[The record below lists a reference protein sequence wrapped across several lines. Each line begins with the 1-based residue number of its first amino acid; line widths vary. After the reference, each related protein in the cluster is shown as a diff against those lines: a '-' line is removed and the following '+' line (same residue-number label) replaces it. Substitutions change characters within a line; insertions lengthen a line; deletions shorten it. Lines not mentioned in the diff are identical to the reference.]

1 MADGDKAKI
10 LVVDDLPEKLF
21 VYQTILEELGEEL
34 ISAQSGAEALKQVL
48 CHDFAVVL
56 LDVNMPDM
64 DGFETAMLIR
74 KRQKSAH
81 TPIIFITA
89 FADDVRPL
97 QGYAHGAVDYILA
110 PVQPVILRAKVK
122 VFVDLFRLRQQV
134 EQRALERITLSEEQ
148 AKRAAAEE
156 ANRSSTFLARASA
169 TLANSLDLEATL
181 RGVARSAVPFLADLS
196 MACLADERA
205 RPRRME
211 WAWAEPAGLIT
222 STVDPRVMHPVLARA
237 VERVM
242 STRKQVLLSELVA
255 PAAAGDLG
263 GTVASAGHSLPG
275 PELKLNSALL
285 LPLGARDKLLG
296 CIVLA
301 FAASGRRYGPGE
313 ITVAADLAWRAG
325 IALDNASLVRNIQE
339 ADRRKDEFLAML
351 AHELRNPLAP
361 IRNAVECLR
370 LTGLPDAGL
379 ARTRDI
385 IDRQLTHLNRLVD
398 DLLDVSRI
406 TRGKIRLQLESLDLG
421 TVVVSAVES
430 TRSLIESRG
439 HDFNLSLPP
448 EPIQVKV
455 DPARLSQVLSN
466 LLNNAAKYTDNG
478 GHIWLTVER
487 EGNEAV
493 VRIRDTGAGIPS
505 EMLPHIFEPFIQ
517 ANQSLDRSQGGLG
530 IGLTLVRDLVEMH
543 GGSVEA
549 LSAGPGQGSE
559 FVVRLAVLVDSPSG
573 AEAPASTRSPM
584 PFAMSRILVVDD
596 SVDAA
601 NSLAMVL
608 RLEGHDVR
616 TAHDG
621 HSALEAAQAI
631 PPEIVLLDIGLPN
644 MDGYEVA
651 RRLREHRDKD
661 QMLVVA
667 ITGYGRAEDRQRS
680 ELAGFDHH
688 LVKPIDFDVL
698 RRLISRC
705 ADKSHRLRRA
715 AN

>member
-1 MADGDKAKI
+1 MADSDKVKI
-10 LVVDDLPEKLF
+10 LVVDDLPEKVF

-34 ISAQSGAEALKQVL
+34 ISVQSGADALKQVL

-134 EQRALERITLSEEQ
+134 ERRALERITLSEEQ

-156 ANRSSTFLARASA
+156 ANRCSTFLAQASA

-196 MACLADERA
+196 IACLVDERA
-205 RPRRME
+205 HPRRME
-211 WAWAEPAGLIT
+211 CAWAEPGRSIT
-222 STVDPRVMHPVLARA
+222 STVDLPLLHPVLARA
-237 VERVM
+237 VERALA
-242 STRKQVLLSELVA
+242 TRKQVFLTDLDA
-255 PAAAGDLG
+255 PA
-263 GTVASAGHSLPG
+263 VASDFGGAGLSDRHSLPG
-275 PELKLNSALL
+275 PEVKLKSALV

-296 CIVLA
+296 CLVLA
-301 FAASGRRYGPGE
+301 FGPSERRYHTGD
-313 ITVAADLAWRAG
+313 ITVAEDLAWRAG

-370 LTGLPDAGL
+370 LVGLPDAGL

-406 TRGKIRLQLESLDLG
+406 TRGKIRLQFESLDLA

-430 TRSLIESRG
+430 TRSLIESRE
-439 HDFNLSLPP
+439 HEFKLSMPP
-448 EPIQVKV
+448 EPIPVKA
-455 DPARLSQVLSN
+455 DPARLSQVFSN

-478 GHIWLTVER
+478 GQIWLTVER
-487 EGNEAV
+487 EGNQAV
-493 VRIRDTGAGIPS
+493 IRIRDTGAGIPS
-505 EMLPHIFEPFIQ
+505 DMLPHIFEPFIQ
-517 ANQSLDRSQGGLG
+517 LNHSLDRSQGGLG
-530 IGLTLVRDLVEMH
+530 IGLTLVRDLIEMH

-549 LSAGPGQGSE
+549 LSGGPGQGSE
-559 FVVRLAVLVDSPSG
+559 FIVRLAVLVDPPTG
-573 AEAPASTRSPM
+573 APATGSRCSPM
-584 PFAMSRILVVDD
+584 PCATSRILVVDD

-621 HSALEAAQAI
+621 HSALEAAHAI

-651 RRLREHRDKD
+651 RRLREHRGKD

-667 ITGYGRAEDRQRS
+667 ITGYGREEDRLRS

-698 RRLISRC
+698 RRLINRC
-705 ADKSHRLRRA
+705 TDKSRDLHGVP
-715 AN
+715 N